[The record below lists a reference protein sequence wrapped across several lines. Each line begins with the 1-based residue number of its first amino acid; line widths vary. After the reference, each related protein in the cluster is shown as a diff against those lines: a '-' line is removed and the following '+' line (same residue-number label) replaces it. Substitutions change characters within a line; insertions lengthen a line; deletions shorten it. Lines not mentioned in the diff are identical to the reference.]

1 MKNKDT
7 INRIKNAAELAWAAY
22 GYYDLIGKKFA
33 HKKEYGNRTNTK
45 ITLHDIL
52 DSTYVN
58 YETHDSTFTNTLKL
72 KGDMTPTQAKR
83 FFDKY
88 ELLDYFPKFDYKHNK
103 QKQGFHACLFQD
115 RESEQYIFAIRG
127 SYDSRDYVE
136 ADAWNLL
143 IKEQVPQ

>member
-22 GYYDLIGKKFA
+22 GYFDLIGKKFA

-58 YETHDSTFTNTLKL
+58 YETHDSTFFNTENL
-72 KGDMTPTQAKR
+72 KGDFSPLQAKR
-83 FFDKY
+83 FFSRYD
-88 ELLDYFPKFDYKHNK
+88 LLIHQPNTES
-103 QKQGFHACLFQD
+103 GFSATLFQNK
-115 RESEQYIFAIRG
+115 ESKEFTLAIISTESKCDG
-127 SYDSRDYVE
+127 
-136 ADAWNLL
+136 
-143 IKEQVPQ
+143 IK